1 MLSTSTNVRQLTRN
15 TREIDLKM
23 SVTYD
28 RFTVLE
34 RKDNKMSLKY
44 SLTVKNFTCDE
55 CGAFSDEL
63 SNVTSDI
70 TDTTIT
76 ALCCDTEYWV
86 YDLNQLG
93 YEVEEVIY

>member
-1 MLSTSTNVRQLTRN
+1 MTNVSKLTCDMRA
-15 TREIDLKM
+15 IDLEM
-23 SVTYD
+23 SAPYD

-55 CGAFSDEL
+55 CGEFSDEL

-70 TDTTIT
+70 MDTTIT

-93 YEVEEVIY
+93 YEVIEEVLA